1 MVGLALRLKPSRR
14 EGSWSIGATAYGR
27 LRCLYFKGVN
37 AGVEWAKSFRMLVTI
52 WGTPVGDRKSGVS
65 KGNSGSGTDCWG
77 IREFRTGECGHLCPR
92 VKGWREG
99 LEAGKA

>member
-52 WGTPVGDRKSGVS
+52 WGTPVGV
-65 KGNSGSGTDCWG
+65 GSLESVKVTAVLGLTA
-77 IREFRTGECGHLCPR
+77 GE
-92 VKGWREG
+92 
-99 LEAGKA
+99 

>member
-1 MVGLALRLKPSRR
+1 MGYPRGGGK
-14 EGSWSIGATAYGR
+14 
-27 LRCLYFKGVN
+27 C
-37 AGVEWAKSFRMLVTI
+37 
-52 WGTPVGDRKSGVS
+52 GVS

-77 IREFRTGECGHLCPR
+77 IREFRTGEVGDLCPR